1 MSVTSSNTRIAAAFE
16 KARSEDRAALM
27 PFLTVG
33 YPTLDASKELLLAIV
48 AGGADIIEIGIPFS
62 DPLADGATVQ
72 RTSQVALEHGA
83 SLSSGFELV
92 EFARANGVEIPLVFM
107 GYVNPFFQYGIER
120 LAADSQR
127 IGVDGFIVPDLPIE
141 ESDDFRLPLADA
153 GVDLIYMVA
162 PTSTNR
168 RIAQV
173 AERASGFVYCVS
185 LTGVT
190 GARSSLADNLGSYIG
205 KVREQVDVPL
215 AIGFGISTPEQ
226 VSQAAAIGD
235 GVVVASAMINYL
247 DTLPLNDQPAAA
259 TRFVREFADATGK
272 PGV

>member
-1 MSVTSSNTRIAAAFE
+1 VSVVSTNARIASAFE
-16 KARSEDRAALM
+16 QARAENRAALM

-33 YPTLDASKELLLAIV
+33 YPTLDASKELILAIV
-48 AGGADIIEIGIPFS
+48 EGGADIIEIGIPFS

-72 RTSQVALEHGA
+72 RTSQIALENGA
-83 SLSSGFELV
+83 TLNSGFELA

-120 LAADSQR
+120 LAVDAQR

-141 ESDDFRLPLADA
+141 ESDDFRLPLAEV

-162 PTSTNR
+162 PTSTDR
-168 RIAQV
+168 RIAQL
-173 AERASGFVYCVS
+173 AERAGGFVYCVS
-185 LTGVT
+185 ITGVT
-190 GARSSLADNLGSYIG
+190 GARSNLAENLGPYIA
-205 KVREQVDVPL
+205 KVREQVQIPL

-226 VSQAAAIGD
+226 VSQASAIGD

-247 DTLPLNDQPAAA
+247 DTLPLNEQPAAA
-259 TRFVREFADATGK
+259 TRFVCEFANATGK
-272 PGV
+272 PAV

>member
-1 MSVTSSNTRIAAAFE
+1 MSVTSTNTRIASAFE
-16 KARSEDRAALM
+16 KARAENRAALM

-33 YPTLDASKELLLAIV
+33 YPTLDASKELFLAIV
-48 AGGADIIEIGIPFS
+48 DGGADIIEIGIPFS

-72 RTSQVALEHGA
+72 RTSQVALENGA
-83 SLSSGFELV
+83 SLATGFELV

-107 GYVNPFFQYGIER
+107 GYANPFFQYGIER

-127 IGVDGFIVPDLPIE
+127 LGVDGFIIPDLPIE
-141 ESDDFRLPLADA
+141 ESDEFRLPLTEA

-173 AERASGFVYCVS
+173 AERASGFVYCVAI
-185 LTGVT
+185 TGVT
-190 GARSSLADNLGSYIG
+190 GARSDLAENLAPYIAR
-205 KVREQVDVPL
+205 VREQVETPL
-215 AIGFGISTPEQ
+215 AIGFGISTPEH

>member
-1 MSVTSSNTRIAAAFE
+1 
-16 KARSEDRAALM
+16 M

-33 YPTLDASKELLLAIV
+33 YPTLDASKELLMAIV

-72 RTSQVALEHGA
+72 RTSQVALENGA
-83 SLSSGFELV
+83 SLASGFELA
-92 EFARANGVEIPLVFM
+92 EYARANGVEIPLVFM
-107 GYVNPFFQYGIER
+107 GYVNPFFQYGIEK

-127 IGVDGFIVPDLPIE
+127 IGVDGFIIPDLPIE
-141 ESDDFRLPLADA
+141 ESDDFRLPLAET

-162 PTSTNR
+162 PTSTDR

-190 GARSSLADNLGSYIG
+190 GARSSLADNLAAYIG

-226 VSQAAAIGD
+226 VNQAAAIGD
-235 GVVVASAMINYL
+235 GVVVASALINYL
-247 DTLPLNDQPAAA
+247 DTLPLNEQPAAA

-272 PGV
+272 SGV

>member
-1 MSVTSSNTRIAAAFE
+1 MSATSTNTRIAAAFE
-16 KARSEDRAALM
+16 KARAENRAALL

-33 YPTLDASKELLLAIV
+33 YPTLDASKDLLLAIV

-72 RTSQVALEHGA
+72 RTSQVALENGA

-107 GYVNPFFQYGIER
+107 GYVNPFFQHSIER
-120 LAADSQR
+120 LAADAQR
-127 IGVDGFIVPDLPIE
+127 LGVDGFIIPDLPIE
-141 ESDDFRLPLADA
+141 ESDDFRLPLAEY
-153 GVDLIYMVA
+153 GVDLIYMLA
-162 PTSTNR
+162 PTSTDR

-185 LTGVT
+185 VTGVT
-190 GARSSLADNLGSYIG
+190 GARSSLAENLGPYIN
-205 KVREQVDVPL
+205 KVREQVNVPL

-226 VSQAAAIGD
+226 VSEVSAFGD

-247 DTLPLNDQPAAA
+247 DTLPLDDQPAAA

-272 PGV
+272 PAV

>member
-1 MSVTSSNTRIAAAFE
+1 MTASLTGSRIASCFE
-16 KARSEDRAALM
+16 KARAENRAALI

-33 YPTLDASKELLLAIV
+33 YPTLDASKALILAIA
-48 AGGADIIEIGIPFS
+48 AGGADLIEIGIPFS

-83 SLSSGFELV
+83 SLASGFELADY
-92 EFARANGVEIPLVFM
+92 ARSNGIEIPIVFM
-107 GYVNPFFQYGIER
+107 GYVNPFFQYGIEK

-127 IGVDGFIVPDLPIE
+127 IGVDGFIIPDLPIE
-141 ESDDFRLPLADA
+141 ESDDFRVPLAEA

-162 PTSTNR
+162 PTSTDR

-190 GARSSLADNLGSYIG
+190 GARSSLAENLGAYIAR
-205 KVREQVDVPL
+205 VRAHVDTPL
-215 AIGFGISTPEQ
+215 AIGFGISTAEHVRQ
-226 VSQAAAIGD
+226 TAAIGD
-235 GVVVASAMINYL
+235 GVVVASALINYL
-247 DTLPLNDQPAAA
+247 DTLPLDEQPEAA
-259 TRFVREFADATGK
+259 TRFVRDLADATGK
-272 PGV
+272 SRD

>member
-1 MSVTSSNTRIAAAFE
+1 MSVTSTNTRIAAAFE
-16 KARSEDRAALM
+16 KARAENRAALM

-33 YPTLDASKELLLAIV
+33 YPTLDASKELILAIV
-48 AGGADIIEIGIPFS
+48 EGGADIIEIGIPFS

-72 RTSQVALEHGA
+72 HTSQVALENGA
-83 SLSSGFELV
+83 SLTSGFELA

-120 LAADSQR
+120 LAADSRR
-127 IGVDGFIVPDLPIE
+127 IGVDGYIIPDLPIE

-162 PTSTNR
+162 PTSTDR

-173 AERASGFVYCVS
+173 AERASGFIYCVS
-185 LTGVT
+185 VTGVT
-190 GARSSLADNLGSYIG
+190 GARSNLAENLGPYIA
-205 KVREQVDVPL
+205 KVREQVSIPL
-215 AIGFGISTPEQ
+215 AIGFGISTPEH
-226 VSQAAAIGD
+226 VRQASSIGD

-247 DTLPLNDQPAAA
+247 DTLPLEDQPAAA

-272 PGV
+272 SGV